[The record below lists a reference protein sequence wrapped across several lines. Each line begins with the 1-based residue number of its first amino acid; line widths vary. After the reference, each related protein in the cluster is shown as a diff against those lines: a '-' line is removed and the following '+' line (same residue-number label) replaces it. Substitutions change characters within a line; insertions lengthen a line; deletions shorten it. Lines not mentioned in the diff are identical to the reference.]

1 MNQKADVSQ
10 NKTAQTAVSRRQG
23 DEAFRVTLLSAVPGR
38 TRFRFELGEYT
49 VEEESV
55 DGKTY
60 SRVQLDGA
68 WPSMVKGRPALPVIR
83 RDFVVAKGRKA
94 HFRVIDVQEDR
105 VVCAPPKPSVGE
117 QPKTAEVPP
126 VEEDASVYGG
136 DGVYPAE
143 AVAADERY
151 VIRGAEGMSVSIHPM
166 RYDFHD
172 GVMVV
177 TRSFEAEITEDDA
190 EADDYAMR
198 DDEWNFRCLLASR
211 FKNANLLRGG
221 ETGGVIGT
229 LLFIVPDAWAYRL
242 APFAIWKERLG
253 NAVIVAGYPS
263 AMGEGVDALAD
274 YIRNAYYDSLV
285 SHVVIFGD
293 RGNIPPYETSKK
305 PESPGTY
312 MPTTDTPYAWV
323 DGDDLYADMFIS
335 RMAVSTGAELSA
347 VCGKIMAYEQSTDDG
362 GWRGTGVF
370 IGSDEIGTSGISE
383 GVRDAEFLEMERPKL
398 LEGNAIEVGKK
409 LYATERTITTNVIG
423 TTLNEGCSLV
433 YYLGHGLSNQWTTG
447 RFQNSHA
454 AALHNGGMLP
464 FVASFCCSSANFAF
478 TNTSLGEAFLRN
490 ADGGA
495 IGFFGATAEVYWNPP
510 IFAMRRM
517 TDDILKRQ
525 SASRLTCQGA
535 YTCSAIMAGLDY
547 LKTTGSADWS
557 GTSEFFAKQM
567 HLLGDSSALGRM
579 GGGRKCAVALSRLA
593 ATSQI
598 VATVTWADTGEPV
611 VGAAVCIRTADGAS
625 RHAVRSGD
633 DGTATL
639 PMFNRMA
646 SVMVSDGNW
655 GCVETDI
662 DIMWVLDADADGL
675 VSNAEA
681 IAYLNSLD
689 RTTTTAEH

>member
-1 MNQKADVSQ
+1 MKRWLCIFVAVLLLFILAGGKWLAPRRAKPLFDASAKAEGIRPQQISASQKQTAPSAANQKADVSQ
-10 NKTAQTAVSRRQG
+10 NKNAQTAVSRRQG
-23 DEAFRVTLLSAVPGR
+23 GEAFRVTLLSAVPGR

-94 HFRVIDVQEDR
+94 HFRVIDVQEDT
-105 VVCAPPKPSVGE
+105 VACAPPKPSVGE
-117 QPKTAEVPP
+117 QPKTAEIPP

-172 GVMVV
+172 GIMVV

-190 EADDYAMR
+190 EAEDYAMR

-221 ETGGVIGT
+221 EAGGVIGT

-293 RGNIPPYETSKK
+293 RGNIPPYEISKK

-323 DGDDLYADMFIS
+323 DGDDLYADLFIS
-335 RMAVSTGAELSA
+335 RMAVSTGAELTA

-362 GWRGTGVF
+362 VWRGTGVF

-398 LEGNAIEVGKK
+398 LEGNAIEVVDAQTGF
-409 LYATERTITTNVIG
+409 LLGTVTNDSQVSDDIFYTPITTHEVV
-423 TTLNEGCSLV
+423 LV
-433 YYLGHGLSNQWTTG
+433 PAG
-447 RFQNSHA
+447 REI
-454 AALHNGGMLP
+454 
-464 FVASFCCSSANFAF
+464 NF
-478 TNTSLGEAFLRN
+478 RW
-490 ADGGA
+490 
-495 IGFFGATAEVYWNPP
+495 V
-510 IFAMRRM
+510 
-517 TDDILKRQ
+517 
-525 SASRLTCQGA
+525 
-535 YTCSAIMAGLDY
+535 
-547 LKTTGSADWS
+547 
-557 GTSEFFAKQM
+557 
-567 HLLGDSSALGRM
+567 LGDSPNYCSWTVYDVNGDEIFSGAGNDNMNTGTILYTYTVDCLINPYKMPTELTCTKVSA
-579 GGGRKCAVALSRLA
+579 
-593 ATSQI
+593 T
-598 VATVTWADTGEPV
+598 
-611 VGAAVCIRTADGAS
+611 
-625 RHAVRSGD
+625 
-633 DGTATL
+633 TATL
-639 PMFNRMA
+639 SWTEKA
-646 SVMVSDGNW
+646 S
-655 GCVETDI
+655 
-662 DIMWVLDADADGL
+662 A
-675 VSNAEA
+675 
-681 IAYLNSLD
+681 
-689 RTTTTAEH
+689 TA